1 MAKYRV
7 MVRETY
13 MMVHE
18 TDTPAVAAEKAMEC
32 MSDHPDQHLFAQEVQ
47 IIPMDDEEEE
57 TEWGKLPQSKEMH

>member
-47 IIPMDDEEEE
+47 IIPMDDEEE
-57 TEWGKLPQSKEMH
+57 TEWENLPQSKEMH

>member
-13 MMVHE
+13 MMIHE

-47 IIPMDDEEEE
+47 IIPMDDDEEWEE
-57 TEWGKLPQSKEMH
+57 IPASKDVH

>member
-47 IIPMDDEEEE
+47 IIPMDDEEE
-57 TEWGKLPQSKEMH
+57 TEWEKLPQSKEMH

>member
-47 IIPMDDEEEE
+47 IIPIDEEE
-57 TEWGKLPQSKEMH
+57 TEWEKLPQSKEMH